1 MSASQASALSA
12 IAFQLVAALERYEGD
27 VGRLVRNPADMELYQ
42 RTSRHVDDLRMY
54 AGAFPSLS
62 VAWVELLIRHFELT
76 HGIWRQQQ
84 QGPAPE
90 GLAVQEANLRVAIQR
105 LHRLGLRLVAT
116 S

>member
-1 MSASQASALSA
+1 
-12 IAFQLVAALERYEGD
+12 
-27 VGRLVRNPADMELYQ
+27 
-42 RTSRHVDDLRMY
+42 
-54 AGAFPSLS
+54 